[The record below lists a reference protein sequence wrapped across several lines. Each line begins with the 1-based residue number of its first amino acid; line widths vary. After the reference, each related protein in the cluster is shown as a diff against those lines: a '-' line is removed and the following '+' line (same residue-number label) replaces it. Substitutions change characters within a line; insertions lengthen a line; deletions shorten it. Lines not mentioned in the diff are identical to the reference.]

1 MAGKATRHATTAG
14 VFGAMDTATN
24 FINTLSTGANIWQM
38 GQPDTLTQ
46 PDNTPANTFIEAAG
60 DNMTGIFGISS
71 WSTTSGSLYQL
82 EASTEILDLARDKM
96 HASRWIWI
104 AGSATVDKIS
114 KISNAEF
121 DGQLLF
127 IESLD
132 GQTPTL
138 RDKDDGT
145 GVAGANIQTLSGSDF
160 DFPSTKTIVMLM
172 YSIIDSNWHMVTS
185 GSAGASGA
193 TTELDNLGTTN
204 INADLLP
211 QSTKDLGSDSNRWAE
226 THTTNFYIYAGTA
239 SSGSSITLQG
249 YVRMYVNGTDRWIP
263 YYD

>member
-185 GSAGASGA
+185 GSAGTSGA
-193 TTELDNLGTTN
+193 TTELDNLGTTS

-211 QSTKDLGSDSNRWAE
+211 QANKNLGSAGSKWDSLHTDEIRLYSSTTSSTK
-226 THTTNFYIYAGTA
+226 
-239 SSGSSITLQG
+239 TLQG
-249 YVRMYVNGTDRWIP
+249 WVRFYIGGSNRYLA
-263 YYD
+263 YYN

>member
-71 WSTTSGSLYQL
+71 WSSTSTNGSLYQL
-82 EASTEILDLARDKM
+82 EASTEILDLARDEM

-104 AGSATVDKIS
+104 AGSSTVDKIS

-127 IESLD
+127 IESID

-145 GVAGANIQTLSGSDF
+145 AIAGANIQTLSGSDF

-172 YSIIDSNWHMVTS
+172 YSIIDSNWHMVTA
-185 GSAGASGA
+185 GSASGA
-193 TTELDNLGTTN
+193 NTTLSNLGTTS
-204 INADLLP
+204 INANLIPDGTQYLGSATDDWDKAYIHDLYLYSSTTSA
-211 QSTKDLGSDSNRWAE
+211 STKTLG
-226 THTTNFYIYAGTA
+226 
-239 SSGSSITLQG
+239 G
-249 YVRMYVNGTDRWIP
+249 YFRVYTDDNYKWVA
-263 YYD
+263 YYN

>member
-14 VFGAMDTATN
+14 VLGAMDTATN

-71 WSTTSGSLYQL
+71 WSSTSTNGSLYQL
-82 EASTEILDLARDKM
+82 EASTEILDLARDEM

-104 AGSATVDKIS
+104 AGSSTVDKLS

-127 IESLD
+127 IESID

-145 GVAGANIQTLSGSDF
+145 VIAGANIQTLSGSDF

-172 YSIIDSNWHMVTS
+172 YSIIDSNWHMVTA
-185 GSAGASGA
+185 GSASGA
-193 TTELDNLGTTN
+193 NTTLSNLGTTS
-204 INADLLP
+204 INAHLIPDGNQYLGSATDDWDKAYINDLYLYSSTTSA
-211 QSTKDLGSDSNRWAE
+211 STKTLG
-226 THTTNFYIYAGTA
+226 
-239 SSGSSITLQG
+239 G
-249 YVRMYVNGTDRWIP
+249 YFRVYTDDNYKWVA
-263 YYD
+263 YYN

>member
-71 WSTTSGSLYQL
+71 WSSTSTNGSLYQL
-82 EASTEILDLARDKM
+82 EASTEILDLARDEM

-104 AGSATVDKIS
+104 AGSSTVDKLS

-127 IESLD
+127 IESID

-145 GVAGANIQTLSGSDF
+145 VIAGANIQTLSGSDF

-172 YSIIDSNWHMVTS
+172 YSIIDSNWHMVTA
-185 GSAGASGA
+185 GSASGA
-193 TTELDNLGTTN
+193 NTTLSNLGTTS
-204 INADLLP
+204 INAHLIPDGNQYLGSATDDWDKAYINDLYLYSSTTSA
-211 QSTKDLGSDSNRWAE
+211 STKTLG
-226 THTTNFYIYAGTA
+226 
-239 SSGSSITLQG
+239 G
-249 YVRMYVNGTDRWIP
+249 YFRVYTDDNYKWVA
-263 YYD
+263 YYN

>member
-82 EASTEILDLARDKM
+82 EASTEILDLARDEM

-104 AGSATVDKIS
+104 AGSSTVDKLS

-127 IESLD
+127 IESID

-145 GVAGANIQTLSGSDF
+145 VIAGANIQTLSGSDF

-172 YSIIDSNWHMVTS
+172 YSIFDSNWHMVTA
-185 GSAGASGA
+185 GSASGA
-193 TTELDNLGTTN
+193 NTTLSNLGTTS
-204 INADLLP
+204 INAHLIPDGNQYLGSATDDWDKAYINDLYLYSSTTSA
-211 QSTKDLGSDSNRWAE
+211 STKTLG
-226 THTTNFYIYAGTA
+226 
-239 SSGSSITLQG
+239 G
-249 YVRMYVNGTDRWIP
+249 YFRVYTDDNYKWVA
-263 YYD
+263 YYN

>member
-14 VFGAMDTATN
+14 VFGAMDAATN

-96 HASRWIWI
+96 HSSRWIWI
-104 AGSATVDKIS
+104 AASSTVDKIS

-127 IESLD
+127 IESID

-145 GVAGANIQTLSGSDF
+145 GIAGANIQTLSGSDF
-160 DFPSTKTIVMLM
+160 DFPSTKTVVMLM
-172 YSIIDSNWHMVTS
+172 YSIFDSNWHMVTA
-185 GSAGASGA
+185 GSASGA
-193 TTELDNLGTTN
+193 TTELDNLGTTS

-211 QSTKDLGSDSNRWAE
+211 DSDAGQDLGANGTAWGTLFTDSIRL
-226 THTTNFYIYAGTA
+226 YSGTA
-239 SSGSSITLQG
+239 SASPTKTHGG
-249 YVRMYVNGTDRWIP
+249 YVRLYVGNSHRYIA
-263 YYD
+263 YYN